1 MFTPQ
6 PSEGQI
12 PVLPGLMQ
20 GPIPAGLALVI
31 ELVLDSP
38 TTRAP
43 TPGQRSS
50 DPAEHG
56 DLPLLGPLPCTV
68 LLAGRMDK
76 TACGLVSSAR
86 VTAGPGSVRTAS
98 GVCGYGRAVAVTTGT
113 KKLQAAVSSCP

>member
-38 TTRAP
+38 TTRGANAAP
-43 TPGQRSS
+43 T
-50 DPAEHG
+50 
-56 DLPLLGPLPCTV
+56 
-68 LLAGRMDK
+68 
-76 TACGLVSSAR
+76 LV
-86 VTAGPGSVRTAS
+86 
-98 GVCGYGRAVAVTTGT
+98 
-113 KKLQAAVSSCP
+113 